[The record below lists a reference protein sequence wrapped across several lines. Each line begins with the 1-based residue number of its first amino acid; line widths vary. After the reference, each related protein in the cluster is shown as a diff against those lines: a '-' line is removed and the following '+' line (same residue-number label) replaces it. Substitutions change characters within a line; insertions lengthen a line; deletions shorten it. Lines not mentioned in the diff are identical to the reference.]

1 MAKQFDEESLELSAR
16 LLELNAEVYTVWNY
30 RRGPKLPGHCC
41 AGGYCSLWRQS
52 LFVQGGSRTWTPIDK
67 FINQGIGC
75 SQRMHLTPSH
85 NAHVTCEPACMFERP
100 RLNVAM
106 HLWHL
111 ACAFL

>member
-1 MAKQFDEESLELSAR
+1 MELQARAQAPRSSQCGR
-16 LLELNAEVYTVWNY
+16 LLFPLATVIVCT
-30 RRGPKLPGHCC
+30 RR
-41 AGGYCSLWRQS
+41 
-52 LFVQGGSRTWTPIDK
+52 FTWTPIDK
-67 FINQGIGC
+67 FINQGTGC

-85 NAHVTCEPACMFERP
+85 NAHATCEPACMFERP